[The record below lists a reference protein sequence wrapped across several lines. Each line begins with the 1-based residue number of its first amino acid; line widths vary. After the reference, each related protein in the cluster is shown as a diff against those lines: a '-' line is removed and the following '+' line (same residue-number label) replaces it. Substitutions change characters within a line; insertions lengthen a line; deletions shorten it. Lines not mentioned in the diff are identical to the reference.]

1 MIPSKCS
8 DVKTFSIGMGGMG
21 KAKKDNV
28 LKENGIPGPGQYRI
42 KGFAEILAE
51 KGKKI
56 SDNRD
61 KIRRREKVIE
71 MRKKEDEKNLEKEEI
86 GKKGRKIPEMKLDAG
101 DEDDDENANEDI
113 NNDNELSNNEG

>member
-1 MIPSKCS
+1 
-8 DVKTFSIGMGGMG
+8 
-21 KAKKDNV
+21 
-28 LKENGIPGPGQYRI
+28 
-42 KGFAEILAE
+42 
-51 KGKKI
+51 
-56 SDNRD
+56 
-61 KIRRREKVIE
+61 